1 VPRSIATLTISFGLV
16 SIPVKLHSTTR
27 SGKGIHFNLLHE
39 TCGSRLR
46 QQYVCIKED
55 VVVPRDEMVK
65 GFEFSNDQYVT
76 FTKEELKALEEEGT
90 GAAEITEFI
99 PAEAIDPVYFEKSYY
114 LSPDKGGL
122 KPYALLRQALE
133 ESGRSALGRYAAR
146 GKQYLVLIRAMP
158 EGLVMQQLLYADEVT
173 AIGDVEIPQTSVT
186 KPELTLAIQLI
197 DQLTT
202 DEFHP
207 EHYRDEVRERIEQAV
222 ERKVAGQQ
230 ITVAEKPKEGQAQV
244 IDLMAA
250 LRASVQKADAAGRA
264 GARTGATDRELD
276 EAKDDAEARKPAKRA
291 AAPSPKPT
299 VKPSPKPSLTS
310 SPKPSREAA
319 GRGAKESRAAAASDA
334 KAASRTTRERKT
346 G

>member
-1 VPRSIATLTISFGLV
+1 VPRSIATLTLSFGLV
-16 SIPVKLHSTTR
+16 SIPVKLHSTTK

-55 VVVPRDEMVK
+55 VVVPREEMVK
-65 GFEFSNDQYVT
+65 GYEFSNDQYVT
-76 FTKEELKALEEEGT
+76 FTKEELKALEEAGT

-173 AIGDVEIPQTSVT
+173 AIGEVEIPQTAVT
-186 KPELTLAIQLI
+186 KPELSLAIQLI

-207 EHYRDEVRERIEQAV
+207 EHYRDDVRERIEQAV

-250 LRASVQKADAAGRA
+250 LRASVQKADAAGRG
-264 GARTGATDRELD
+264 GARAATTEGNG
-276 EAKDDAEARKPAKRA
+276 DAPARPPARKPAKRA
-291 AAPSPKPT
+291 AAPA
-299 VKPSPKPSLTS
+299 
-310 SPKPSREAA
+310 PKPSREAA
-319 GRGAKESRAAAASDA
+319 GHGAKESRAAASSDA
-334 KAASRTTRERKT
+334 KTPSRARARKT